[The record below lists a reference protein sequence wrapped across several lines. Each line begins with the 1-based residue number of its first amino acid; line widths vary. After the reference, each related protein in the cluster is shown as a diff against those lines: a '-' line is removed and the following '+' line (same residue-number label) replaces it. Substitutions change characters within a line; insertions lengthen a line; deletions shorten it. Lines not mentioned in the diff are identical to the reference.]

1 MSSSSA
7 ASSEAPA
14 LSPRA
19 KAGEK
24 FARPRGPRGPSLFG
38 LLKPYGRQVIQLIV
52 LAVLANATSLV
63 IPRLIASGI
72 DSQVAGEFT
81 LGKVLPGFLGVSFLV
96 FVFTALQNV
105 MQTIVSERVAFDLRD
120 KLSAKIAGQGYQFIE
135 DRNPAKLLTNLT
147 SDIDSVKLFVSQV
160 VVTMVTSAVVILGT
174 SAILLSIDWE
184 LAAVVLLV
192 IPAMGGSFYVMFSRV
207 RPFFMQ
213 GREVIDTLN
222 KVIRE
227 NIVGAALIRVLH
239 SGRQEHGKFTVANAR
254 GRDIGFKIVRLF
266 SFMIPMI
273 TFVAGMGTLTVVTLG
288 GWFVINDDMS
298 LGSFAAFMNY
308 LVLLIF
314 PILMIGFM
322 SGIIAQ
328 ATASYARISEVLQAP
343 EVAAP
348 SGTVDKPLHGAI
360 SVRAVSLAYAGKP
373 VLKSVSLE
381 IQPGSR
387 TAILGPTAAGKT
399 QLLNIMAG
407 LTPLQEGRLEYDGV
421 PIGDYVPA
429 AFYPQIGLVFQDSVL
444 FNTTMRENIAFS
456 SEASDASLQKAIAT
470 AELGEFVAS
479 LPQGL
484 DTHIS
489 ERGTSLSGGQ
499 KQRIMLAR
507 ALALNPRVLFLDD
520 FTARVDA
527 RTEQQ
532 ILDNIARHY
541 PELTLI
547 SITQKIAPVT
557 SYDQIILLMEGE
569 ILASGTHAELLHSSP
584 EYVQI
589 HNSQR
594 STSSYELRV

>member
-1 MSSSSA
+1 MSSSA
-7 ASSEAPA
+7 AATTEVPA
-14 LSPRA
+14 TSKPGA
-19 KAGEK
+19 KS
-24 FARPRGPRGPSLFG
+24 ARPKRPGGPGLFG
-38 LLKPYGRQVIQLIV
+38 LLKPYRKQVFQLIV
-52 LAVLANATSLV
+52 LAVVANVANLF
-63 IPRLIASGI
+63 IPRLIADGI
-72 DSQVAGEFT
+72 DSQVAGEFA
-81 LGKVLPGFLGVSFLV
+81 LGNVLPGFLGVAFLA

-105 MQTIVSERVAFDLRD
+105 LQTIVSERVAFDLRE
-120 KLSAKIAGQGYQFIE
+120 KLATKISGQGYQFIE

-147 SDIDSVKLFVSQV
+147 SDIDSVKLFISQV
-160 VVTMVTSAVVILGT
+160 IVTLVTSAVVILGT
-174 SAILLSIDWE
+174 SAILISIDWE

-192 IPAMGGSFYVMFSRV
+192 IPGIGGSFYVMFSKV

-213 GREVIDTLN
+213 SRAVIDTLN

-227 NIVGAALIRVLH
+227 NVVGAALIRVLN
-239 SGRQEHGKFTVANAR
+239 SGRQEHDKFAAANAQ

-266 SFMIPMI
+266 SFMIPII
-273 TFVAGMGTLTVVTLG
+273 TFVAGMGTLTVVALG

-314 PILMIGFM
+314 PMLMIGFM

-328 ATASYARISEVLQAP
+328 ATASYARISEVLVAP
-343 EVAAP
+343 DAALP
-348 SGTVDKPLHGAI
+348 LGAVDRQLQGAI
-360 SVRAVSLAYAGKP
+360 SVHDVSLAYAGKP
-373 VLKSVSLE
+373 VLKHVSLTVA
-381 IQPGSR
+381 PGSR

-399 QLLNIMAG
+399 QLLNLMAG

-421 PIGDYVPA
+421 PIADYVPS
-429 AFYPQIGLVFQDSVL
+429 AFYPQVGLVFQDSVL

-456 SEASDASLQKAIAT
+456 SEASDESLRTAIAT
-470 AELGEFVAS
+470 AELSDFIAS

-484 DTHIS
+484 DTNIS

-507 ALALNPRVLFLDD
+507 ALAQNPRLLFLDD

-532 ILDNIARHY
+532 ILANIARNY
-541 PELTLI
+541 PHITLV
-547 SITQKIAPVT
+547 SITQKIAPIT
-557 SYDQIILLMEGE
+557 GYDQIILLMEGE
-569 ILASGTHAELLHSSP
+569 ILASGSHEELLHSSP